1 MPKQAKTAQSIE
13 HRGAIETASV
23 VSDKPERAKS
33 PDEDEQCLM
42 RRKTLAKYGF
52 NPKTDGRFAIT
63 NELVDQI
70 REELGI

>member
-1 MPKQAKTAQSIE
+1 MPEQAKTAQLIE
-13 HRGAIETASV
+13 HRGAVETAPV
-23 VSDKPERAKS
+23 AGDKHGEAKLTE
-33 PDEDEQCLM
+33 DDEQRLL

-52 NPKTDGRFAIT
+52 NPKSDGRFVVT